1 MNKEQKKIIIK
12 VPKLNKLIND
22 KFIPLWDNKDRYLI
36 LYGSRGSSK
45 SDFVAKNIIFRML
58 THKFFRCVCIRKTE
72 KTIRGSVLKNMED
85 NIIKMGLSK
94 YFTINVSPMQV
105 ECNLN
110 GNQLLF
116 RGMDEPTK
124 IKSIT
129 QITALWWE
137 EEIDYSESDYT
148 TVATSMR
155 APNADFIQEIFTI
168 NPTMP
173 DYKNQ
178 WFWKKFFKDEDELSF
193 RKKFEVEYKGKILTQ
208 YATIMQSTW
217 RDNKWLTPIYIQDME
232 MKKFGDPYIYQTQSL
247 GLWTQEIAVGRFYK
261 DFSITNNSI
270 DRKYYDPE
278 RPIHCSWDHNNNPY
292 SACTIYQ
299 VYDKDVYQVK
309 EICLKD
315 PRNKL
320 TEVIKEFINIFK
332 DHKESIYIYGDPN
345 GYREDTHIE
354 KGFNK
359 YKMIFSGLKDFKVI
373 DRTTRSAPSVKS
385 RQAWINDIFAYNN
398 GGIKV
403 IISMECRN
411 SINDFTM
418 LKEDPAKGGK
428 LKQTGTDSETG
439 IKGVELYGH
448 CSDTFDYFICEMFKT
463 EFNNHKNGGIS
474 NKIIQG
480 PKPVSKNSW

>member
-1 MNKEQKKIIIK
+1 M
-12 VPKLNKLIND
+12 V
-22 KFIPLWDNKDRYLI
+22 
-36 LYGSRGSSK
+36 
-45 SDFVAKNIIFRML
+45 
-58 THKFFRCVCIRKTE
+58 
-72 KTIRGSVLKNMED
+72 
-85 NIIKMGLSK
+85 
-94 YFTINVSPMQV
+94 
-105 ECNLN
+105 
-110 GNQLLF
+110 
-116 RGMDEPTK
+116 
-124 IKSIT
+124 
-129 QITALWWE
+129 
-137 EEIDYSESDYT
+137 
-148 TVATSMR
+148 
-155 APNADFIQEIFTI
+155 
-168 NPTMP
+168 
-173 DYKNQ
+173 
-178 WFWKKFFKDEDELSF
+178 
-193 RKKFEVEYKGKILTQ
+193 
-208 YATIMQSTW
+208 
-217 RDNKWLTPIYIQDME
+217 
-232 MKKFGDPYIYQTQSL
+232 
-247 GLWTQEIAVGRFYK
+247 
-261 DFSITNNSI
+261 
-270 DRKYYDPE
+270 
-278 RPIHCSWDHNNNPY
+278 
-292 SACTIYQ
+292 
-299 VYDKDVYQVK
+299 
-309 EICLKD
+309 KD